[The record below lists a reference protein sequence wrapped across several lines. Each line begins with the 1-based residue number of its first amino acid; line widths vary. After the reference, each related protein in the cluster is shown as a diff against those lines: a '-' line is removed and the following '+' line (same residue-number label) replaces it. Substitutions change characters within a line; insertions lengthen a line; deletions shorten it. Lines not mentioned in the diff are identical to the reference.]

1 MLRRICL
8 EEGSIGR
15 IVKEKR
21 KKLYRGFSDFNV
33 IAVDLGFLIPDDICH
48 KMCVV
53 TLLADTNGY
62 SYEINTSVILTLQ

>member
-1 MLRRICL
+1 MLRGRCL

-33 IAVDLGFLIPDDICH
+33 IAVDLGLLIPDDICH
-48 KMCVV
+48 KMYVM
-53 TLLADTNGY
+53 T
-62 SYEINTSVILTLQ
+62 